1 MISRRSRGP
10 TLLVAAAALALAAG
24 CSSGGA
30 TAAAPP
36 VEQQNLNVAVVPV
49 VDSAGFFI
57 ALDDGL
63 FRAEGLNVHFIP
75 AISSE
80 FVIDQLAL
88 SKPGSTSEL
97 DIICGGYPSFVEAQH
112 DWDLGRRTSA
122 SNPGVLAANLDIF
135 AEGATAAP
143 GAGGIYTMPGS
154 RISTLADLR
163 GKTLAINAPDNTVY
177 LLVAAVL
184 AEHGIAPSD
193 VHFVTKYNFPA
204 MAGALKAG
212 KVDAA
217 FLPEPFA
224 SAAEEMYG
232 IVMMADTDQGATTQF
247 ASVGYAVTK
256 AWAAAHPK
264 TLAAF
269 DTALEEGQEIAD
281 TSRAAVEKAMEDLP
295 VPFDVPKEVAS
306 VMEVP
311 HFPVGVDAARLQSEV
326 DLMEQFLR
334 FPSFNIKSMLMG
346 GPCGSCAAHV
356 P

>member
-10 TLLVAAAALALAAG
+10 TLVVLAAALVLGAG
-24 CSSGGA
+24 CSSHGS
-30 TAAAPP
+30 AAVAPP
-36 VEQQNLNVAVVPV
+36 VEQQDLNVAVVPV
-49 VDSAGFFI
+49 VDSTGFFI

-63 FRAEGLNVHFIP
+63 FRAEGLNVRFIP

-80 FVIDQLAL
+80 TTIDQLAL
-88 SKPGSTSEL
+88 SKPGSKSDL
-97 DIICGGYPSFVEAQH
+97 DIICGGYPSYVEAQH
-112 DWDLGRRTSA
+112 NWDLGQRPSA

-135 AEGATAAP
+135 AEGATVAP
-143 GAGGIYTMPGS
+143 GAGGIYTMSGS
-154 RISTLADLR
+154 RIRTLADLK
-163 GKTLAINAPDNTVY
+163 GKTIAINAPANTVY

-184 AEHGIAPSD
+184 AEHGISPSD
-193 VHFVTKYNFPA
+193 VHFVTRYNFPA

-232 IVMMADTDQGATTQF
+232 IVLMADTDQGATTQF
-247 ASVGYAVTK
+247 ASVGYATTK
-256 AWAAAHPK
+256 AWAATHPK

-281 TSRAAVEKAMEDLP
+281 TNRAAVEKAMEDLP

-306 VMEVP
+306 IMAIP
-311 HFPVGVDAARLQSEV
+311 YFPLGADAARLQSEV
-326 DLMEQFLR
+326 DLMKLFLG
-334 FPSFNIKSMLMG
+334 FPSFNIKSMLT
-346 GPCGSCAAHV
+346 GS
-356 P
+356 